1 MTILTLPPCSSRLN
15 TQKISKTTFKNDAH
29 SGGIVTSAVSQKIGA
44 MADSGALGKDTK
56 SQSKTNSKENKNLS
70 KSQANRRAAYALKK
84 TSAKLLPAE
93 RVSYCLSQ
101 RIDADRGVGVRYNKT
116 TGKAGYDNL
125 QLCGSVWVC
134 PCCSARILAKRGN
147 EVEKGVETWTQAG
160 GSVWMLTLT
169 HSHQRT
175 DNLAIKMKLLQK
187 ALSRFFGDRAMK
199 SVFEQFGKVGQIK
212 ALETTYSEANGWHPH
227 HHILMFSKMS
237 PDEFLGDAVSVVRQ
251 KDGSLKYLTPFA
263 ENQIIKK
270 AEKKAQKEFE
280 NQQKIFAEL
289 VDFVENEELFT
300 GRDCANKQK
309 LLADAPTKRGAVDD
323 IETVNIE
330 KFIKHFWQKI
340 CTDVGLGT
348 PSLER
353 GATMQNAGA
362 VKTYLTKFKTAQ
374 ELTNAQAKRAK
385 GDSRNQWEILADA
398 HTGCDRSAQLWQIY
412 ANAFKGQRQL
422 FWSRG
427 LKEMLL
433 IDDIA
438 DDEIEELEGNKE
450 DDFINIIEL
459 AVEDW
464 GYIRKKNWEAQLL
477 DIVEDDQKQDRDN
490 LSIFIYSIKK
500 LVECERVE
508 REQKRRER
516 IANLYPPQWFDDI
529 PNIA

>member
-1 MTILTLPPCSSRLN
+1 MTILTLPPRSSRQN

-29 SGGIVTSAVSQKIGA
+29 SGSIVTSAVSQKIGA
-44 MADSGALGKDTK
+44 MVDSGALGKDTIC
-56 SQSKTNSKENKNLS
+56 QSKTNSKENKDLS
-70 KSQANRRAAYALKK
+70 KSQANRRSAYALKK

-116 TGKAGYDNL
+116 TGKASYDNL

-147 EVEKGVETWTQAG
+147 EVEKGVENWTQAG
-160 GSVWMLTLT
+160 GAVFMLTLT
-169 HSHQRT
+169 HAHKRT
-175 DNLAIKMKLLQK
+175 DNLALKMKLLQK
-187 ALSRFFGDRAMK
+187 GLSRFFGDRAMK
-199 SVFEQFGKVGQIK
+199 KVFNQFGKVGQIK
-212 ALETTYSEANGWHPH
+212 ALETTYSDASGWHPH

-237 PDEFLGDAVSVVRQ
+237 PDEFLSDTVAVTFDKNNHVEYV
-251 KDGSLKYLTPFA
+251 TPYR
-263 ENQIIKK
+263 
-270 AEKKAQKEFE
+270 EKQLEK
-280 NQQKIFAEL
+280 L
-289 VDFVENEELFT
+289 
-300 GRDCANKQK
+300 GR
-309 LLADAPTKRGAVDD
+309 VDD
-323 IETVNIE
+323 IKQVTFEF
-330 KFIKHFWQKI
+330 FIKSYWIKI
-340 CTDVGLGT
+340 CREVGLGL
-348 PSLER
+348 P
-353 GATMQNAGA
+353 TMKHGVNIQNASA

-374 ELTNAQAKRAK
+374 ELTNAQAKSGN

-398 HTGCDRSAQLWQIY
+398 HNGCASSGKLWQIY
-412 ANAFKGQRQL
+412 ADSFKGQRQL

-433 IDDIA
+433 IDEIA

-459 AVEDW
+459 GVEDW

-477 DIVEDDQKQDRDN
+477 DIVEDDQKQDKEN

>member
-1 MTILTLPPCSSRLN
+1 MTILTLPPRSSRLN

-29 SGGIVTSAVSQKIGA
+29 SGGIVTSAVSHKIGA
-44 MADSGALGKDTK
+44 MVDSGRLGNDTK
-56 SQSKTNSKENKNLS
+56 SQSSTHSDNIKTLS
-70 KSQANRRAAYALKK
+70 NTQSNRRSAYALKK

-93 RVSYCLSQ
+93 RVNYCLSQ

-116 TGKAGYDNL
+116 TGSAGYDNL

-134 PCCSARILAKRGN
+134 PCCSARILAQRGG
-147 EVEKGVETWTQAG
+147 EVESGVKSWTEAG

-199 SVFEQFGKVGQIK
+199 SVFEQFGKMGQIT

-227 HHILMFSKMS
+227 HHILMFSAMS
-237 PDEFLGDAVSVVRQ
+237 PEQFLNDVVSVTYDERGYIEYV
-251 KDGSLKYLTPFA
+251 TPHR
-263 ENQIIKK
+263 EKRLIK
-270 AEKKAQKEFE
+270 
-280 NQQKIFAEL
+280 N
-289 VDFVENEELFT
+289 
-300 GRDCANKQK
+300 GRS
-309 LLADAPTKRGAVDD
+309 GD
-323 IETVNIE
+323 IETVSFE
-330 KFIKHFWQKI
+330 HFIKSYWVRI
-340 CTDVGLGT
+340 CDAVGLGT
-348 PSLER
+348 PSVER
-353 GATMQNAGA
+353 GATIQNAGA
-362 VKTYLTKFKTAQ
+362 VKSYLTKFKTAQ
-374 ELTNAQAKRAK
+374 ELTNAQAKRGK
-385 GDSRNQWEILADA
+385 NGSRNQWEILADA
-398 HTGCDRSAQLWQIY
+398 HNGCERSGKLWQVY
-412 ANAFKGQRQL
+412 AAAFKGSRQL

-459 AVEDW
+459 GVEDW

-477 DIVEDDQKQDRDN
+477 DIVEDDQKLDRDN